1 MYAFLYLYSYLYFYF
16 HFFSISSSFYHS
28 SYSHSFPYFKSA
40 LKFPNAENDR
50 IYMISYMTPGQGY
63 LIINREIVSEEVE
76 DFEYTP
82 LPKYPGK

>member
-1 MYAFLYLYSYLYFYF
+1 MHSIIILTFILFLI
-16 HFFSISSSFYHS
+16 FFI
-28 SYSHSFPYFKSA
+28 FKSA

-63 LIINREIVSEEVE
+63 LIINREIVSEDVE